1 MHFFWPSSLL
11 QKVTNCAFDM
21 HHAVPKPLISLSSH
35 TGGGAHR
42 VAVSHSSLQ
51 IFLFFLQCFCDESFL
66 HSLHLVLHSPLQSSK
81 SGKHGAGGN
90 GNGDGLEGSG
100 GGEGGGLGEAG
111 GGEGDGGGVPGGDGG
126 DAGDGGDHAEP
137 QSPSLQSV
145 TPKAV
150 MRTRLPSNLERRNE
164 LCSALRA
171 TVCNICCR
179 YVSA

>member
-1 MHFFWPSSLL
+1 
-11 QKVTNCAFDM
+11 
-21 HHAVPKPLISLSSH
+21 
-35 TGGGAHR
+35 
-42 VAVSHSSLQ
+42 
-51 IFLFFLQCFCDESFL
+51 
-66 HSLHLVLHSPLQSSK
+66 LQSSK

-150 MRTRLPSNLERRNE
+150 MHTRLPSNLERRNE